1 MPSRLGT
8 TSVVH
13 DGSRPIST
21 DLDRRGVERCRAAW
35 LVVRRHITVVVL
47 VVLTGCSGLE
57 PVTGYKPVTDPEQLY
72 MALTLNYRVAN
83 LSTAAPYN
91 TIQLTAT
98 PRNAMGEPMSGLPR
112 PTFRSSDTTS
122 VRVTANGLVEAR
134 LQATGV
140 EVIAE
145 VVAEGNIRRADTALF
160 NVTTNPSPPELASLS
175 IRPLPP
181 DSTIWPI
188 WPFPSAFYGTI
199 LLITYTGMP
208 FEFPSLS
215 PRALDRAG
223 NLIPGLAI
231 EYESLDPEVV
241 PVDPRTGDI
250 DISLLSRP
258 GQARVV
264 ARTTAYGISKADT
277 VLFTLTFPIIHG
289 VEIEAV
295 PDGPPAFTPSEV
307 TIRPNGMVFWTSLS
321 GGPVDVIFDAPA
333 NVAEI
338 TSLCIALGGAFC
350 GAGNISVF
358 DGSSGDPLDQTR
370 GRLFPVPG
378 VYSYRSTL
386 TGATGRVVVT
396 DGAASTASVAPQ
408 QRPALHLTPST
419 ERQP

>member
-1 MPSRLGT
+1 MPSHLGT
-8 TSVVH
+8 TPVVH
-13 DGSRPIST
+13 DGSRPILT
-21 DLDRRGVERCRAAW
+21 DLDRRGVERCRAAR
-35 LVVRRHITVVVL
+35 LVVRRHIAVVVL

-98 PRNAMGEPMSGLPR
+98 PRNAVGVPMSGLPG
-112 PTFRSSDTTS
+112 PTFRSSDTTK

-134 LQATGV
+134 GRATGV
-140 EVIAE
+140 QVIAE
-145 VVAEGNIRRADTALF
+145 VVAEGNIRRADTALV

-188 WPFPSAFYGTI
+188 LPFPSAFYGYI

-208 FEFPSLS
+208 FSLPSLS

-223 NLIPGLAI
+223 NLIRGLAI

-241 PVDPRTGDI
+241 PVERHTGEI
-250 DISLLSRP
+250 TILSRP

-277 VLFTLTFPIIHG
+277 VLFTVTFPIIQD

-307 TIRPNGMVFWTSLS
+307 KIRPNGMVFWTSLS

-358 DGSSGDPLDQTR
+358 DGSSGDALDQSR

-396 DGAASTASVAPQ
+396 DGAASTASVAP
-408 QRPALHLTPST
+408 
-419 ERQP
+419 